1 MSFQNEI
8 SLQSQIL
15 IILLGFL
22 GEFSYVR
29 ALLYG
34 VKLYQLNRSAYKKR
48 KKGETFK
55 EWMFYDRWKNEIPKI
70 LLIYYY
76 AIGIVH
82 VVGLIVCCIF
92 HMLYLKYPVDTVIAK
107 GIVYLDFACIMI
119 IGLLFRGRESGMRY
133 GIRYER
139 WIVKRR
145 GQKPKRPK

>member
-8 SLQSQIL
+8 SLQGQIL

-34 VKLYQLNRSAYKKR
+34 VKLYQLKRSAYKKR

-55 EWMFYDRWKNEIPKI
+55 EWLFYDRWKNEIPKI

-76 AIGIVH
+76 AIGIIH
-82 VVGLIVCCIF
+82 AVGLFECWFF
-92 HMLYLKYPVDTVIAK
+92 HMLYLKYPVGTVIAK
-107 GIVYLDFACIMI
+107 GIVYLDSACIFI
-119 IGLLFRGRESGMRY
+119 IGILFWSPKSD
-133 GIRYER
+133 IPYER